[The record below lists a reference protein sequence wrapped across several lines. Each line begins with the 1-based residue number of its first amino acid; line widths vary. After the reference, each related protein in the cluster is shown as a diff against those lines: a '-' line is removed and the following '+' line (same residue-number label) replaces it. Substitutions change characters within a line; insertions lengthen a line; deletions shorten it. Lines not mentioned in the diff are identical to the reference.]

1 MPELRGIAGG
11 SDAGAG
17 VAAAVEELAAGRLV
31 VLVAGDAAHL
41 VAAGPLATTH
51 AMVTMAAYGH
61 GVLRVTLAPE
71 RLAEL
76 GIPALGDE
84 GYHAPVDLRGHDRS
98 STHAGR
104 AATVRALASEA
115 AVAADLC
122 SPGHV
127 FPVACAAG
135 GVLERAAAA
144 EAAADLARSATG
156 VPAAVL
162 VGAVDEGG
170 APGDRAAAGRL
181 ARTLGLRIVTVAELV
196 AYRRRVEPAVERMV
210 AAELPTRDGD
220 LTAIAFRSLRG
231 GREYTAFVRGEPD
244 RRGVR
249 VHVHLA
255 CQPGDV
261 FGGAVCDCG
270 TRLRA
275 ALADIAA
282 AGHGVV
288 VHSEH
293 PEPFRHLKGTVGAPL
308 AELELDVAH
317 LLRQLGVRDAAISAN
332 EPIGL
337 TALEAAGVRAGDPA
351 DAAAR
356 RAAGS

>member
-1 MPELRGIAGG
+1 MTVPELRGIAGG
-11 SDAGAG
+11 HDAGAG
-17 VAAAVEELAAGRLV
+17 VAAAVEELAAGRMV
-31 VLVAGDAAHL
+31 VLVDGDAAHL
-41 VAAGPLATTH
+41 VAAGPLTTTH

-61 GVLRVTLAPE
+61 GVLRVTLAAE

-76 GIPALGDE
+76 GIAALGDE
-84 GYHAPVDLRGHDRS
+84 GYHAPVDLRGHDRPS
-98 STHAGR
+98 KHAAR
-104 AATVRALASEA
+104 AATARALAGADA
-115 AVAADLC
+115 AAGDFS

-127 FPVACAAG
+127 FPIACAPG
-135 GVLERAAAA
+135 GVLERPRAA

-156 VPAAVL
+156 VAVAVL

-181 ARTLGLRIVTVAELV
+181 ARTLGLRILTVAELV
-196 AYRRRVEPAVERMV
+196 AHRRRVEPAVERMV

-231 GREYTAFVRGEPD
+231 GREYTAFVRGSPD

-249 VHVHLA
+249 IHVHLG

-293 PEPFRHLKGTVGAPL
+293 PEPFRHLGGDAAATPPEV
-308 AELELDVAH
+308 ELDVAH
-317 LLRQLGVRDAAISAN
+317 VVRQLGVREAVVTSN
-332 EPIGL
+332 EPIDLG
-337 TALEAAGVRAGDPA
+337 ALEAAGVRAPVA
-351 DAAAR
+351 TARR
-356 RAAGS
+356 RAARG